1 VTEACVDDST
11 LAVELGCFGES
22 VRRTFACLMPAQ
34 RMDGHIVAFRN
45 AVRWTQAALGDV
57 HPCPTSCWHGYA
69 HGPGLNP
76 VQAPTSLS
84 ASTPLGESGFRHC
97 DVLIVAPRQEG
108 TGVRATR

>member
-34 RMDGHIVAFRN
+34 RMDGHIVAFRS

-57 HPCPTSCWHGYA
+57 HRVQQAVGTVTRM
-69 HGPGLNP
+69 GL
-76 VQAPTSLS
+76 VSIRS
-84 ASTPLGESGFRHC
+84 KRRRC
-97 DVLIVAPRQEG
+97 CPRQRPWG
-108 TGVRATR
+108 KADFVTVTY